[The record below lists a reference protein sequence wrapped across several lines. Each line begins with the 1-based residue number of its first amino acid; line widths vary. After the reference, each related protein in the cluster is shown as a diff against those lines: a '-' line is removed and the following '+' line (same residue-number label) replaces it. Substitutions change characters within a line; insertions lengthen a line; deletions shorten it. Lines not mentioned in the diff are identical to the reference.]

1 MRLVSYSAVSAIG
14 SFLLFTAY
22 AFVTTIENEFL
33 YQFGTF
39 ATTLFTFA
47 IGLPMLFI
55 TRHYPLSLRLLIYLT
70 AGVFTILLF
79 MITLVRCRLLNQEAT
94 SGASFGSRHLPVCFT
109 SSRTNGCISKNVRR
123 IIRRCLLKRPSVKEG
138 LFLQD
143 FPNKRRIM

>member
-79 MITLVRCRLLNQEAT
+79 IGFYDYFGQMSFVESRSNLGGIIQFATLACLFYIVPYEWLYLKKR
-94 SGASFGSRHLPVCFT
+94 
-109 SSRTNGCISKNVRR
+109 SSNH
-123 IIRRCLLKRPSVKEG
+123 PS
-138 LFLQD
+138 
-143 FPNKRRIM
+143 MSS

>member
-47 IGLPMLFI
+47 IGLPVLFI
-55 TRHYPLSLRLLIYLT
+55 TRRYPLSLRLLIYLT

-79 MITLVRCRLLNQEAT
+79 IGFYDYFGQL
-94 SGASFGSRHLPVCFT
+94 SFVESRSNL
-109 SSRTNGCISKNVRR
+109 GG
-123 IIRRCLLKRPSVKEG
+123 IIRFATLACLFYIVPYEWLYLKKRSSNHPS
-138 LFLQD
+138 
-143 FPNKRRIM
+143 MSS

>member
-22 AFVTTIENEFL
+22 AFLTNVENEFL

-55 TRHYPLSLRLLIYLT
+55 TRRHPLSLRLLVYLT
-70 AGVFTILLF
+70 AGVFAILLF
-79 MITLVRCRLLNQEAT
+79 IGFYDYFGQETFVESRQNLSAIVRFATLACLFYIVPYEWLYFKKP
-94 SGASFGSRHLPVCFT
+94 S
-109 SSRTNGCISKNVRR
+109 TN
-123 IIRRCLLKRPSVKEG
+123 RPS
-138 LFLQD
+138 
-143 FPNKRRIM
+143 MSS

>member
-79 MITLVRCRLLNQEAT
+79 IGFYDYFGQM
-94 SGASFGSRHLPVCFT
+94 SFVESRSNL
-109 SSRTNGCISKNVRR
+109 GD
-123 IIRRCLLKRPSVKEG
+123 IIRFATLACLFYIVPYEWLYLKKRSSNHPS
-138 LFLQD
+138 
-143 FPNKRRIM
+143 MSS

>member
-79 MITLVRCRLLNQEAT
+79 IGFYDYFGQMSFVESRSNLGGIIWFATLACLFYIVPYEWLYLKKR
-94 SGASFGSRHLPVCFT
+94 
-109 SSRTNGCISKNVRR
+109 SSNH
-123 IIRRCLLKRPSVKEG
+123 PS
-138 LFLQD
+138 
-143 FPNKRRIM
+143 MSS

>member
-79 MITLVRCRLLNQEAT
+79 IGFYDYFGQMSFVESRSNLV
-94 SGASFGSRHLPVCFT
+94 G
-109 SSRTNGCISKNVRR
+109 
-123 IIRRCLLKRPSVKEG
+123 IIRFATLACLFYIVPYEWLYLKKRSSNHPS
-138 LFLQD
+138 
-143 FPNKRRIM
+143 MSS

>member
-22 AFVTTIENEFL
+22 AFLTNVENEFL

-55 TRHYPLSLRLLIYLT
+55 TRRHPLSLRLLIYLT
-70 AGVFTILLF
+70 AGVFAILLF
-79 MITLVRCRLLNQEAT
+79 VGFYDYFGQATFVESRQNLSGIVRFATL
-94 SGASFGSRHLPVCFT
+94 ASLFYIVPYEWIYQKK
-109 SSRTNGCISKNVRR
+109 SSTN
-123 IIRRCLLKRPSVKEG
+123 RPS
-138 LFLQD
+138 
-143 FPNKRRIM
+143 MSS